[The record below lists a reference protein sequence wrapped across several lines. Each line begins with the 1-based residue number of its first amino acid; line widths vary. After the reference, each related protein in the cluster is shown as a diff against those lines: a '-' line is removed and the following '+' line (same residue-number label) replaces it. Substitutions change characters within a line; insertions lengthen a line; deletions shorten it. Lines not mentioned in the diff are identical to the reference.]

1 MGKITQINIKNRT
14 YHFQNDTINLDEFD
28 ESKIKVDKR
37 SFNDINIYYLGYEYK
52 KKITECNEINSV
64 NPLYLRIKDMKGQ
77 FKKGK
82 GDNVWYLIIFGDA
95 DVLRKFANI
104 WKSIRAKIEENTGG
118 IVQYDKDYMKIKFES
133 NDNLP
138 TDNII
143 NMHQVTI
150 IVRSV
155 FVQND
160 KFYPQLF
167 LDDALYELQK
177 SYGIKK
183 LIFQKELLQIKLVH
197 QKNVNFVTIGFSKI
211 LDLNLKNMFVINVMI
226 Y

>member
-1 MGKITQINIKNRT
+1 MGEIKQINIKNWT
-14 YHFQNDTINLDEFD
+14 YYFYNDIINLDEFD
-28 ESKIKVDKR
+28 GSKIKVDRKN
-37 SFNDINIYYLGYEYK
+37 FNDIDIYYLGYEYK

-82 GDNVWYLIIFGDA
+82 GDNVWYLIIFGDI
-95 DVLRKFANI
+95 VLRKFENI

-138 TDNII
+138 TDNIV

-150 IVRSV
+150 IIRSV
-155 FVQND
+155 FAQNP

-167 LDDALYELQK
+167 LDDALSEL
-177 SYGIKK
+177 
-183 LIFQKELLQIKLVH
+183 
-197 QKNVNFVTIGFSKI
+197 
-211 LDLNLKNMFVINVMI
+211 
-226 Y
+226 

>member
-1 MGKITQINIKNRT
+1 MGEIKQIIIKNRT
-14 YHFQNDTINLDEFD
+14 YYFNNDIINLDEFD
-28 ESKIKVDKR
+28 GSKIKVDKKI
-37 SFNDINIYYLGYEYK
+37 FNDINIYDLGCEYK
-52 KKITECNEINSV
+52 KKITQCYEINSV
-64 NPLYLRIKDMKGQ
+64 NLLYLSIKDMKGQ

-82 GDNVWYLIIFGDA
+82 SDNVWYLIIFGDA

-118 IVQYDKDYMKIKFES
+118 IVQYDKNYMRIKFES

-150 IVRSV
+150 IIRSI
-155 FVQND
+155 FAQNG

-167 LDDALYELQK
+167 SDDALYEL
-177 SYGIKK
+177 
-183 LIFQKELLQIKLVH
+183 
-197 QKNVNFVTIGFSKI
+197 
-211 LDLNLKNMFVINVMI
+211 
-226 Y
+226 